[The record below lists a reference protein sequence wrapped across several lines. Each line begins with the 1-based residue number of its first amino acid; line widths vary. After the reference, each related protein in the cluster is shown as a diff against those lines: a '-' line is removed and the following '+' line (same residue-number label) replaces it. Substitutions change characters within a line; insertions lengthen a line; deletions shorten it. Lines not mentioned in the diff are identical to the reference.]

1 MKRRPK
7 PRRKIGK
14 RNHCKF
20 PDEKAKGEAC
30 GLLTCLKDSGDKKTE
45 DLDWKILRFFRC
57 SLVQGAVRNSVALL
71 YFSRRSCIPGVT
83 SLTRVGS
90 ELWARSA
97 SFTLRAMGLALM
109 GIRYSS

>member
-20 PDEKAKGEAC
+20 LDEKAKGEAC

-45 DLDWKILRFFRC
+45 DLDWKILRFFGGLRPNKPPV
-57 SLVQGAVRNSVALL
+57 LPGEIKN
-71 YFSRRSCIPGVT
+71 FSICKNN
-83 SLTRVGS
+83 LQ
-90 ELWARSA
+90 
-97 SFTLRAMGLALM
+97 
-109 GIRYSS
+109 